1 MRVLSKVLIVASMVI
16 FFTSCATSITVRH
29 LVPGEV
35 DLSASRNI
43 AVASTN
49 AYKFP
54 YGRPLSPWIQG
65 LSETDFTLSSGYDT
79 NLASSVA
86 STASRMILDSVQG
99 TGYFT
104 VLTPEVT
111 DAYMTLSK
119 VGENTSAMLKSK
131 GMQALLSSSISYM
144 DVEEQVVGRDNK
156 EFVTEWVDP
165 DTTDNDPTLSSLVSY
180 YKVTSREYFLVQ
192 KATLTLTYTI
202 FDLGSGSILFSRSFT
217 GKEDQETKIGIR
229 TYDAGAPGGY
239 RDERRYSSGYAPSFK
254 PLFEKI
260 IRSFSSTISK
270 QLAPSWQTK
279 RLTLMSNK
287 PKLEAAK
294 GAYTLAERG
303 SYEAAYRQFLS
314 LYEGNGHIASGY
326 NAALLLEAMGRF
338 TEAVDLMNDV
348 YNRSGSRQAYTAL
361 LSMQEAKSQSEKA
374 QRQISGESTLDGQGV
389 MMMQYVVM
397 E

>member
-1 MRVLSKVLIVASMVI
+1 MRILSKVLMVAAMVM
-16 FFTSCATSITVRH
+16 FLTSCATSITVRH

-35 DLSASRNI
+35 DLSSSRHI

-54 YGRPLSPWIQG
+54 YGRPLSPWISG

-119 VGENTSAMLKSK
+119 VGENTSAMLKAK
-131 GMQALLSSSISYM
+131 GVQALLSSSISYM
-144 DVEEQVVGRDNK
+144 DVEEEVIGKDVK
-156 EFVTEWVDP
+156 TFVTEDIDP
-165 DTTDNDPTLSSLVSY
+165 DPAVTTIRSY
-180 YKVTSREYFLVQ
+180 EKVTSREYFLVQ
-192 KATLTLTYTI
+192 KATLTLTYTV
-202 FDLGSGSILFSRSFT
+202 FDLSSGSILLSRSFT

-254 PLFEKI
+254 PLFENI

-294 GAYTLAERG
+294 SAYTLAERG
-303 SYEAAYRQFLS
+303 SYEAAYMQFLS
-314 LYEGNGHIASGY
+314 LYESNGHIASGY
-326 NAALLLEAMGRF
+326 NAALLLEAMGRLA
-338 TEAVDLMNDV
+338 EAVDLMNDV
-348 YNRSGSRQAYTAL
+348 YNRSGSRQAYEAL
-361 LSMQEAKSQSEKA
+361 LSMQEVKSQSEKA
-374 QRQISGESTLDGQGV
+374 QRQISGEGSLDGQGV
-389 MMMQYVVM
+389 M
-397 E
+397 

>member
-144 DVEEQVVGRDNK
+144 DVEEQVVGRDVK
-156 EFVTEWVDP
+156 TFVTEDVDP
-165 DTTDNDPTLSSLVSY
+165 NPNDAIVNIKSY
-180 YKVTSREYFLVQ
+180 EKVTSREYFLVQ

-348 YNRSGSRQAYTAL
+348 YNRSGARQAYTAL

>member
-1 MRVLSKVLIVASMVI
+1 MRVLSKVLIAASMVI

-144 DVEEQVVGRDNK
+144 DVEEQVVGRDVK
-156 EFVTEWVDP
+156 TFVTEDVDP
-165 DTTDNDPTLSSLVSY
+165 NPNDAIVNIKSY
-180 YKVTSREYFLVQ
+180 EKVTSREYFLVQ

>member
-144 DVEEQVVGRDNK
+144 DVEEQVVGRDVK
-156 EFVTEWVDP
+156 TFVTEDVDP
-165 DTTDNDPTLSSLVSY
+165 NPNDAIVNMKSY
-180 YKVTSREYFLVQ
+180 EKVTSREYFLVQ

>member
-104 VLTPEVT
+104 VITPEVT

-144 DVEEQVVGRDNK
+144 DVEEQVVGRDVK
-156 EFVTEWVDP
+156 TFVTEDVDP
-165 DTTDNDPTLSSLVSY
+165 NPNDAIVNIKSY
-180 YKVTSREYFLVQ
+180 EKVTSREYFLVQ

>member
-43 AVASTN
+43 AIASTN

-144 DVEEQVVGRDNK
+144 DVEEQVVGRDVK
-156 EFVTEWVDP
+156 TFVTEDVDP
-165 DTTDNDPTLSSLVSY
+165 NPNDAIVNIKSY
-180 YKVTSREYFLVQ
+180 EKVTSREYFLVQ

>member
-144 DVEEQVVGRDNK
+144 DVEEQVVGRDVK
-156 EFVTEWVDP
+156 TFVTEDVDP
-165 DTTDNDPTLSSLVSY
+165 DPNDAIVNIKSY
-180 YKVTSREYFLVQ
+180 EKVTSREYFLVQ

>member
-1 MRVLSKVLIVASMVI
+1 MRVLSKVLIAASMVI

-144 DVEEQVVGRDNK
+144 DVEEQVVGRDVK
-156 EFVTEWVDP
+156 TFVTEDVDP
-165 DTTDNDPTLSSLVSY
+165 NPNDAIVNMKSY
-180 YKVTSREYFLVQ
+180 EKVTSREYFLVQ

-374 QRQISGESTLDGQGV
+374 QRQISGESTHDGQGV

>member
-144 DVEEQVVGRDNK
+144 DVEEQVVGRDVK
-156 EFVTEWVDP
+156 TFVTEDIDP
-165 DTTDNDPTLSSLVSY
+165 NPNDAIVNIKSY
-180 YKVTSREYFLVQ
+180 EKVTSREYFLVQ

-217 GKEDQETKIGIR
+217 GKEEQETKIGIR

-338 TEAVDLMNDV
+338 REAVDLMNDV

-374 QRQISGESTLDGQGV
+374 QRQISGESTHDGQGV

>member
-144 DVEEQVVGRDNK
+144 DVEEQVVGRDVK
-156 EFVTEWVDP
+156 TFVTEDVDP
-165 DTTDNDPTLSSLVSY
+165 NPNDAIVNIKSY
-180 YKVTSREYFLVQ
+180 EKVTSREYFLVQ

-348 YNRSGSRQAYTAL
+348 YNHSGSRQAYTAL

-374 QRQISGESTLDGQGV
+374 QRQISGESTHDGQGV

>member
-144 DVEEQVVGRDNK
+144 DVEEQVVGRDVK
-156 EFVTEWVDP
+156 TFVTEDVDP
-165 DTTDNDPTLSSLVSY
+165 NPNDAIVNIKSY
-180 YKVTSREYFLVQ
+180 EKVTSREYFLVQ

>member
-144 DVEEQVVGRDNK
+144 DVEEQVVGRDVK
-156 EFVTEWVDP
+156 TFVTEDIDP
-165 DTTDNDPTLSSLVSY
+165 NPNDAIVNIKSY
-180 YKVTSREYFLVQ
+180 EKVTSREYFLVQ

-217 GKEDQETKIGIR
+217 GKEEQETKIGIR

>member
-49 AYKFP
+49 SYKFP

-144 DVEEQVVGRDNK
+144 DVEEQVVGRDVK
-156 EFVTEWVDP
+156 TFVTEDVDP
-165 DTTDNDPTLSSLVSY
+165 NPNDAIVNIKSY
-180 YKVTSREYFLVQ
+180 EKVTSREYFLVQ

-217 GKEDQETKIGIR
+217 GKEEQETKIGIR

-348 YNRSGSRQAYTAL
+348 YNRSGARQAYTAL

>member
-49 AYKFP
+49 SYKFP

-144 DVEEQVVGRDNK
+144 DVEEQVVGRDVK
-156 EFVTEWVDP
+156 TFVTEDVDP
-165 DTTDNDPTLSSLVSY
+165 NPNDAIVNIKSY
-180 YKVTSREYFLVQ
+180 EKVTSREYFLVQ

>member
-144 DVEEQVVGRDNK
+144 DVEDQVVGRDVK
-156 EFVTEWVDP
+156 TFVTEDVDP
-165 DTTDNDPTLSSLVSY
+165 NPNDAIVNIKSY
-180 YKVTSREYFLVQ
+180 EKVTSREYFLVQ

>member
-144 DVEEQVVGRDNK
+144 DVEEQVVGRDVK
-156 EFVTEWVDP
+156 TFVTEDVDP
-165 DTTDNDPTLSSLVSY
+165 NPNDAIVNIKSY
-180 YKVTSREYFLVQ
+180 EKVTSREYFLVQ

-361 LSMQEAKSQSEKA
+361 LCMQEAKSQSEKA

>member
-1 MRVLSKVLIVASMVI
+1 MRVLSKVLIAASMVI

-144 DVEEQVVGRDNK
+144 DVEEQVVGRDVK
-156 EFVTEWVDP
+156 TFVTEDVDP
-165 DTTDNDPTLSSLVSY
+165 NPNDAIVNMKSY
-180 YKVTSREYFLVQ
+180 EKVTSREYFLVQ

>member
-144 DVEEQVVGRDNK
+144 DVEEQVVGRDVK
-156 EFVTEWVDP
+156 TFVTEDVDP
-165 DTTDNDPTLSSLVSY
+165 NPNDAIVNIKSY
-180 YKVTSREYFLVQ
+180 EKVTSREYFLVQ

-217 GKEDQETKIGIR
+217 GKEEQETKIGIR

>member
-1 MRVLSKVLIVASMVI
+1 MRVLSKVLIAASMVI

-144 DVEEQVVGRDNK
+144 DVEEQVVGRDVK
-156 EFVTEWVDP
+156 TFVTEDVDP
-165 DTTDNDPTLSSLVSY
+165 NPNDAIVNIKSY
-180 YKVTSREYFLVQ
+180 EKVTSREYFLVQ

-374 QRQISGESTLDGQGV
+374 QRQISGESTHDGQGV

>member
-54 YGRPLSPWIQG
+54 YGRPLSPWIKG

-131 GMQALLSSSISYM
+131 GVQALLSSSISYM
-144 DVEEQVVGRDNK
+144 DVEEQVVGRDVK
-156 EFVTEWVDP
+156 TFVTEDVDP
-165 DTTDNDPTLSSLVSY
+165 NPNDAIVNIKSY
-180 YKVTSREYFLVQ
+180 EKVTSREYFLVQ

-374 QRQISGESTLDGQGV
+374 QRQISGESTHDGQGV